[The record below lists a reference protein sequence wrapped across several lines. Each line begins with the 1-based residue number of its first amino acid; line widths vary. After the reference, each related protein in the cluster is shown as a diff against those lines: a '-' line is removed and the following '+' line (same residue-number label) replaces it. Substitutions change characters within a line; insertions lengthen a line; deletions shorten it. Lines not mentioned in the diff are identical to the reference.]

1 MVKYLNFKVFQ
12 AEQGG
17 QAHHYGLYSSVEALN
32 M

>member
-17 QAHHYGLYSSVEALN
+17 QTHHYEDCIAQW
-32 M
+32 MR